1 MCEWPKPV
9 RGKGPVKGIPMP
21 LRRIAVSLVIVSFA
35 AYGQALLDN
44 AAVRKLVKSGAGE
57 QTIVAAINQQPG
69 KYALSTDDLIA
80 LKKAGVSDGILAAMI
95 LRNGAASPASA
106 APAAPTALA
115 LHDATP
121 IRLRL
126 TRDINFTN
134 VKPGD
139 KVDFEILDDLRID
152 GLLVI
157 AHGLRA
163 TATVSMVE
171 PKTRMGRGGKLG
183 VNLDSIP
190 LLNGGQVAI
199 RAAKEGRG
207 GGNPDAT
214 GGTAP
219 AAAEVVRPVEPS
231 LLFAFDRDE
240 PFQEG
245 TSISVYINGEFKLDP
260 ARFLVDI
267 AFSSNPPGAMVTMYG
282 APVGRTPF
290 TTRLAPGTYKA
301 VFSADGYYDLT
312 QSISV
317 GPGYSTTVHAAFE
330 K

>member
-1 MCEWPKPV
+1 VEV
-9 RGKGPVKGIPMP
+9 AN
-21 LRRIAVSLVIVSFA
+21 RIAVSLALLSFA
-35 AYGQALLDN
+35 AYGQAPLDN
-44 AAVRKLVKSGAGE
+44 AAIGKLVKSGVGE
-57 QTIVAAINQQPG
+57 QTILAAINQQPG
-69 KYALSTDDLIA
+69 KYALTSDDLIS
-80 LKKAGVSDGILAAMI
+80 LKKAGVSDKILTAMI
-95 LRNGAASPASA
+95 VRNGAANAASA
-106 APAAPTALA
+106 TPATPTALA

-126 TRDINFTN
+126 TRDLTFTN

-163 TATVSMVE
+163 TATVTMVE

-183 VNLDSIP
+183 VNLDSIL

-207 GGNPDAT
+207 GGNSDAT

-219 AAAEVVRPVEPS
+219 LAATVVEPAAPS

-240 PFQEG
+240 PFVEG
-245 TSISVYINGEFKLDP
+245 TTIPVYINGEFKLDP
-260 ARFLVDI
+260 ARFLVDM

-282 APVGRTPF
+282 APIGRTPF

-301 VFSADGYYDLT
+301 VFSADGYYDLI